1 LIHLTAAGLSVRES
15 TRMLS
20 EEFGCSER
28 TIWRDWKTRVEWL
41 AILFKTGE
49 GGKDAAVFDRMAE
62 LEEAKMEAYRTYLR
76 EEGMIKVA
84 ALRLYLDA
92 VKEDVRFRQSL
103 GLLHA
108 EPMKV
113 EERVMMVGG
122 RFCRVGRDG
131 KATPVDDSQVS

>member
-1 LIHLTAAGLSVRES
+1 
-15 TRMLS
+15 M
-20 EEFGCSER
+20 
-28 TIWRDWKTRVEWL
+28 DWL
-41 AILFKTGE
+41 PILFKTGKE
-49 GGKDAAVFDRMAE
+49 GKDTAIFDRLAE

-76 EEGMIKVA
+76 ADGMTRVA
-84 ALRLYLDA
+84 ALRLHLDA

-113 EERVMMVGG
+113 EERIMMVAG
-122 RFCRVGRDG
+122 RFCRVDRDG